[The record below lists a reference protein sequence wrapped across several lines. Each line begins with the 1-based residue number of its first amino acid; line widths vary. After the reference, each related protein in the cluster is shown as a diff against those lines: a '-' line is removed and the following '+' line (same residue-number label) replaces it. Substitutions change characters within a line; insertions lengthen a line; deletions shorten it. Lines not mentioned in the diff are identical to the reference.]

1 MKTLMVTYILPKR
14 QTPAAT
20 DAALTRIVAEHRGKP
35 TGSRGFCFVDDSRDI
50 EFTVPVK
57 RLKACMDE
65 LAGYGFE
72 VEIWDSDDEIVE
84 IGDTFCGIPVTRI
97 YRQ

>member
-1 MKTLMVTYILPKR
+1 M
-14 QTPAAT
+14 
-20 DAALTRIVAEHRGKP
+20 
-35 TGSRGFCFVDDSRDI
+35 
-50 EFTVPVK
+50 PVK

-72 VEIWDSDDEIVE
+72 VEIWDSDDDVGE